1 MAPFVEGL
9 KQQPPAVDVAR
20 GRDFCTVLQLLARL
34 AEFSTVQFQVRAPRS
49 SSSPHHIQC
58 GQ

>member
-9 KQQPPAVDVAR
+9 KQQPPAVDGAR

-34 AEFSTVQFQVRAPRS
+34 AEFSTVQFEVCIPPPLFLHYTMFWR
-49 SSSPHHIQC
+49 
-58 GQ
+58 